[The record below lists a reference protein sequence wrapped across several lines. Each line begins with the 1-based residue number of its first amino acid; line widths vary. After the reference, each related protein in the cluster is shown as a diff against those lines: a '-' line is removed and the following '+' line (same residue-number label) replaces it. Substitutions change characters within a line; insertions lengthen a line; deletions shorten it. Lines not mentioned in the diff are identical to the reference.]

1 MTDAVATYG
10 SGIKVT
16 PRVVLPHAFHG
27 RTRADKIRSLAQA
40 NLRLIPHMIRTAMAP
55 RDAGLIPAFHA
66 HIAAKGYEF
75 TSDDADS
82 SIPYVAPLLREFA
95 ARTDRA
101 IRYMEIGALEGRNLA
116 FLDWL
121 LPARLDVTVID
132 PWFDEEFNPDGNYH
146 AIEDRFRRNM
156 ARASFPAMTLHKGF
170 SGTELPRLRA
180 EGQKFDL
187 IYVDGSHAAIDVI
200 TDMGYCASMLAPG
213 GMMILDDSWHDIAE
227 IGGPGV
233 KQAVDNFLRVFGR
246 YFEVKAVYR
255 QVALVKTDEIPR

>member
-1 MTDAVATYG
+1 MTADVRTYG
-10 SGIKVT
+10 AGVKVT

-27 RTRADKIRSLAQA
+27 RTRADKLRSLAQA
-40 NLRLIPHMIRTAMAP
+40 NLRLLPHMIATALRP
-55 RDAGLIPAFHA
+55 RDAGLIARFNDHLN
-66 HIAAKGYEF
+66 AKGYEF

-82 SIPYVAPLLREFA
+82 SIPYVAPLLKDFA
-95 ARTDRA
+95 AQTTQT

-121 LPARLDVTVID
+121 LPGRLDVTVID

-146 AIEDRFRRNM
+146 AIEARFRRNM
-156 ARASFPAMTLHKGF
+156 ARAQFPAMTLHKGF
-170 SGTELPRLRA
+170 SGTELPKLRA
-180 EGQKFDL
+180 ASEKFDL
-187 IYVDGSHAAIDVI
+187 IYVDGSHAALDVTIDL
-200 TDMGYCASMLAPG
+200 GYCASMLVPG
-213 GMMILDDSWHDIAE
+213 GMMILDDYWHDIAE

-246 YFEVKAVYR
+246 YFEIKAVYR